1 MKKSGYEGE
10 DLFNITTKPLF
21 LVLSGPSGAGKDSV
35 LTRMKELDL
44 PLEIIVTVTTRPRRP
59 GERDNIDYHFLSEED
74 FQKMLQKKE
83 LLEWANVYGNWY
95 GIPKK
100 PVKQALE
107 RSQDAMV
114 RVDIQGATTIK
125 KILPQAVFIF
135 LIPPSMPELI
145 TRLRQRNT
153 ESKSELDLRLKTAEQ
168 EIKKL
173 PMFDYA
179 VVNKQEQIDSVV
191 SDIRAIIT
199 AEKLRLTP
207 REYNL

>member
-10 DLFNITTKPLF
+10 GLFNITTKPLF

-35 LTRMKELDL
+35 LTRMKELDI
-44 PLEIIVTVTTRPRRP
+44 PLKFIVTVTTRPRRP
-59 GERDNIDYHFLSEED
+59 GERDNIDYHFVSEEE
-74 FQKMLQKKE
+74 FQKMLQKEE

-95 GIPKK
+95 GVPKK

-107 RSQDAMV
+107 SGQDAIV
-114 RVDIQGATTIK
+114 KVDIQGATTIK

-153 ESKSELDLRLKTAEQ
+153 ESKTELDLRLKTAEQ

-199 AEKLRLTP
+199 AEKLRANP
-207 REYNL
+207 REITL

>member
-10 DLFNITTKPLF
+10 GLLNTATKPLL
-21 LVLSGPSGAGKDSV
+21 LVLTGPSGAGKDSV
-35 LTRMKELDL
+35 LTRMKELDI
-44 PLEIIVTVTTRPRRP
+44 PLEFIVTVTTRPRRP
-59 GERDNIDYHFLSEED
+59 RERDNVDYHFISEAS
-74 FQKMLQKKE
+74 FQKMLQAKE

-95 GIPKK
+95 AVPKK
-100 PVKQALE
+100 SVKQALG
-107 RSQDAMV
+107 RGQDV
-114 RVDIQGATTIK
+114 VVKVDIQGATTIK

-135 LIPPSMPELI
+135 LVPPSMKELI
-145 TRLRQRNT
+145 TRLRLRNT
-153 ESKSELDLRLKTAEQ
+153 ESETDLDLRLKTAEQ
-168 EIKKL
+168 EIKRL

-199 AEKLRLTP
+199 AEKLRVAP

>member
-1 MKKSGYEGE
+1 MKNSGYEGE
-10 DLFNITTKPLF
+10 GLFNIDTKPL
-21 LVLSGPSGAGKDSV
+21 LIVLSGPSGAGKDSV
-35 LTRMKELDL
+35 LTRMKELDSTF
-44 PLEIIVTVTTRPRRP
+44 EFIVTVTTRPRRP
-59 GERDNIDYHFLSEED
+59 GERDNVDYHFISETS
-74 FQKMLQKKE
+74 FQRMLQEKE
-83 LLEWANVYGNWY
+83 LMEWANVYGNWY
-95 GIPKK
+95 GVPQK

-107 RSQDAMV
+107 RGQDAIV
-114 RVDIQGATTIK
+114 KVDIQGATNIK

-135 LIPPSMPELI
+135 LIPPSITELI
-145 TRLRQRNT
+145 TRLKQRNT
-153 ESKSELDLRLKTAEQ
+153 ESKTELDLRLKTAEQ

-199 AEKLRLTP
+199 AEKLRVTP

>member
-1 MKKSGYEGE
+1 MKKSGYESE
-10 DLFNITTKPLF
+10 SLFNITTKPL
-21 LVLSGPSGAGKDSV
+21 LIVLSGPSGAGKDSV
-35 LTRMKELDL
+35 LNRMKELDI
-44 PLEIIVTVTTRPRRP
+44 PLEFIVTVTTRPRRP
-59 GERDNIDYHFLSEED
+59 NERDNIDYHFISEAS

-95 GIPKK
+95 GVPKK
-100 PVKQALE
+100 PVKQALK
-107 RSQDAMV
+107 RDQDAMV
-114 RVDIQGATTIK
+114 KVDIQGAITIK

-145 TRLRQRNT
+145 TRLRKRNT
-153 ESKSELDLRLKTAEQ
+153 ESKTDFELRLKTAEQ

-179 VVNKQEQIDSVV
+179 VVNQQEQIDSVI

>member
-10 DLFNITTKPLF
+10 SLFGIDTKPLL

-35 LTRMKELDL
+35 LARMNELNI
-44 PLEIIVTVTTRPRRP
+44 PLEFILTVTTRPRRP
-59 GERDNIDYHFLSEED
+59 REKDNVDYHFTSEAS
-74 FQKMLQKKE
+74 FQKMLQEKE
-83 LLEWANVYGNWY
+83 LLEWAKVYGNWY
-95 GIPKK
+95 GVPKK
-100 PVKQALE
+100 PLKQALD
-107 RSQDAMV
+107 RGQDV
-114 RVDIQGATTIK
+114 VVKVDIQGAATIK

-135 LIPPSMPELI
+135 LIPPSMQELI
-145 TRLRQRNT
+145 TRLRKRNT
-153 ESKSELDLRLKTAEQ
+153 ESKTDFELRLKTAEQ

-191 SDIRAIIT
+191 SNIRAIIT
-199 AEKLRLTP
+199 AEKLRVTP

>member
-10 DLFNITTKPLF
+10 GLLNTATKPLL
-21 LVLSGPSGAGKDSV
+21 LVFSGPSGAGKDSV
-35 LTRMKELDL
+35 LTRMKELDI
-44 PLEIIVTVTTRPRRP
+44 PLEFIVTVTTRPRRP
-59 GERDNIDYHFLSEED
+59 RERDNVDYHFISEEN
-74 FQKMLQKKE
+74 FQKMLQEKE

-95 GIPKK
+95 GVPKE

-107 RSQDAMV
+107 KGQDAMV
-114 RVDIQGATTIK
+114 KVDIQGATTIK
-125 KILPQAVFIF
+125 KILPKAVFIF

-153 ESKSELDLRLKTAEQ
+153 ESKTDFELRLKTAEQ

-199 AEKLRLTP
+199 AEKLRVTP

>member
-10 DLFNITTKPLF
+10 GLFNTATKPLL
-21 LVLSGPSGAGKDSV
+21 LVFSGPSGAGKDSV
-35 LTRMKELDL
+35 LTRMKELDI
-44 PLEIIVTVTTRPRRP
+44 PLEFIVTVTTRPRRP
-59 GERDNIDYHFLSEED
+59 RERDNVDYHFISEEN
-74 FQKMLQKKE
+74 FQKMLQEKE

-95 GIPKK
+95 GVPKE

-107 RSQDAMV
+107 KGQDAMV
-114 RVDIQGATTIK
+114 KVDIQGVTTIK
-125 KILPQAVFIF
+125 KILPKAVFIF

-145 TRLRQRNT
+145 TRLRKRNT
-153 ESKSELDLRLKTAEQ
+153 ESKTELDLRLKTAEQ

-199 AEKLRLTP
+199 AEKLRVTP